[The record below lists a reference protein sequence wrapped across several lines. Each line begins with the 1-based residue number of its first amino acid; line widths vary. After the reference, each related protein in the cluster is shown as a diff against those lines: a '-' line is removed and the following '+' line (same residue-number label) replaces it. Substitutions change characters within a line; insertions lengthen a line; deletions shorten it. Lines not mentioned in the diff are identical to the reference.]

1 LPVKERTNEREKG
14 RKKALRLF
22 DLYEKYLP
30 LHFYFLYLRNER
42 RSVLWDEIDE
52 WVVSLSFSFFLT
64 PLHTVLSH
72 TRYRTT
78 LPDAFISSLPS
89 KKKSLSRVCDVNHR

>member
-30 LHFYFLYLRNER
+30 LYFYFLYLRNER

-64 PLHTVLSH
+64 PLHTIQD
-72 TRYRTT
+72 
-78 LPDAFISSLPS
+78 DAT
-89 KKKSLSRVCDVNHR
+89 